1 MAGVTRAYDSYEALC
16 ADPEVDVVYVGTLH
30 PWHFEHTTLAL
41 NSGKHVLVEKPMA
54 MNVTQAS
61 AAIALAKEKKLFLM
75 EGMWTRFF
83 PGIRFV
89 RKLLADKELG
99 DVHHMHASFGV
110 EFDKDNARMWKNE
123 LGGGGLLDLG
133 IYPLAF
139 ASMVFGPKPEKVT
152 SAGKL
157 NDGGVDIYNSVTL
170 EYSGQRFATV
180 EYSMLAS
187 MAEVV
192 TIAGS
197 KGRIHIDAPAH
208 TPVEISVIK
217 YLADGKEEEKKSVFP
232 WPTPA
237 VGATF
242 NYGGSEGFIYEA
254 EAVTKAIQSNQL
266 ESDEYSLD
274 ESLGIMTIMDSI
286 RKQLGLVYPAD
297 AKHACILVLTYVCVG
312 WAIAAGF
319 ARAYGS
325 YEALCADP
333 EVDVVYVGTI
343 HLVHFEHITLALS
356 HGKHVLAEKPL
367 TMNAKQTAS
376 VIALAKAKSLFLMEG
391 AQPQHYVHVDHQS
404 TGCEADAGLILCIL
418 GVWTRFFP
426 SIKYVRQLLADKRI
440 GDVQHVHGHFGGAY
454 LTPETET
461 KFRSS
466 SGDGGLIGIGIYPLS
481 FVTMVF
487 GSKPEKITA
496 MGKLSAGGADVY
508 GSATLEFSDQ
518 RFGTINYTCLAE
530 MGNVVTIS
538 GSKGRI
544 HLPSPAHTAVEV
556 AVTEFLDDGTQEKKT
571 TAFPWPSPSP
581 NAATAFNYPGSEA
594 FIYEAEAVTK
604 AIRSGQVECEEY
616 SLEESLAIAEIM
628 DEIRQAV
635 GVTYEADKGL

>member
-1 MAGVTRAYDSYEALC
+1 MKAMGSRATFQAC
-16 ADPEVDVVYVGTLH
+16 AARSQATADAFAKAHEVDVVYVGTLH

-41 NSGKHVLVEKPMA
+41 NGGKHVLVEKPMA

-99 DVHHMHASFGV
+99 DVHHMHAAFGV
-110 EFDKDNARMWKNE
+110 EFDKDNDRMWKNE

-139 ASMVFGPKPEKVT
+139 ASMVFGPKPEKIT

-187 MAEVV
+187 MAEIV
-192 TIAGS
+192 TITGS
-197 KGRIHIDAPAH
+197 KGRILINAPAH

-217 YLADGKEEEKKSVFP
+217 YLADGKEEEKKSLFP

-237 VGATF
+237 VDATF

-254 EAVTKAIQSNQL
+254 EAVTKAIQSKQL

-274 ESLGIMTIMDSI
+274 ESLGIMAIMDSI

-297 AKHACILVLTYVCVG
+297 AKYACILVLTYAYAG

-343 HLVHFEHITLALS
+343 HLVHFEHITLALN

-391 AQPQHYVHVDHQS
+391 
-404 TGCEADAGLILCIL
+404 
-418 GVWTRFFP
+418 VWTRFFP
-426 SIKYVRQLLADKRI
+426 SIKYVRQLLAEKRI

-454 LTPETET
+454 LTAETQT

-487 GSKPEKITA
+487 GLKPEKITA
-496 MGKLSAGGADVY
+496 VGKLSAGGADVY

-530 MGNVVTIS
+530 MGNVVTIT
-538 GSKGRI
+538 GRKGRI

-556 AVTEFLDDGTQEKKT
+556 TVTEFLDDGTQEKET
-571 TAFPWPSPSP
+571 TAFPWPTPSP

-604 AIRSGQVECEEY
+604 AIRNGQVECEEY

-628 DEIRQAV
+628 DEIRQAL
-635 GVTYEADKGL
+635 GVTYEADKSL